1 MYVRP
6 SPSTIRTF
14 KFSLQTNQ
22 PTAPSPFLKKIQV
35 ALNYYSQWLVN
46 TCSTYPPKIWDE
58 LWGAYDR
65 PVFRHTDNMGV
76 TLFHL
81 FKKLTENP
89 LGARIFNPD
98 FFELRENKAI
108 GFPIRTVK
116 PILNFPGGIVELG
129 YNVGSRGNGVDEAR
143 WPKDLLTEIIKT

>member
-1 MYVRP
+1 
-6 SPSTIRTF
+6 
-14 KFSLQTNQ
+14 
-22 PTAPSPFLKKIQV
+22 
-35 ALNYYSQWLVN
+35 
-46 TCSTYPPKIWDE
+46 
-58 LWGAYDR
+58 
-65 PVFRHTDNMGV
+65 MGV
-76 TLFHL
+76 TLFHV

-116 PILNFPGGIVELG
+116 PILDFPGGIVELG
-129 YNVGSRGNGVDEAR
+129 YNMGSRGNGVDEAR

>member
-1 MYVRP
+1 VVDVRP
-6 SPSTIRTF
+6 FHHNPCLSIKP
-14 KFSLQTNQ
+14 TNHVISASQ
-22 PTAPSPFLKKIQV
+22 NIQV

-65 PVFRHTDNMGV
+65 PVLRHTDNMGI
-76 TLFHL
+76 TLFL
-81 FKKLTENP
+81 LLKKLTENP

-108 GFPIRTVK
+108 GVPIRTVK
-116 PILNFPGGIVELG
+116 PILGFPEGVVELG

-143 WPKDLLTEIIKT
+143 WPEDLLTEIIKT

>member
-1 MYVRP
+1 MYV
-6 SPSTIRTF
+6 SSTRTLLL
-14 KFSLQTNQ
+14 SNQ
-22 PTAPSPFLKKIQV
+22 PTNHVISASQNIQV

-46 TCSTYPPKIWDE
+46 TCSTYPPKIWDD

-65 PVFRHTDNMGV
+65 PVFRHTDNMSI
-76 TLFHL
+76 TLILL

-98 FFELRENKAI
+98 FFEIRENKAI
-108 GFPIRTVK
+108 GVPIRTVK
-116 PILNFPGGIVELG
+116 PILGFPEGIVELG

-143 WPKDLLTEIIKT
+143 WPEDLLTEIIKT